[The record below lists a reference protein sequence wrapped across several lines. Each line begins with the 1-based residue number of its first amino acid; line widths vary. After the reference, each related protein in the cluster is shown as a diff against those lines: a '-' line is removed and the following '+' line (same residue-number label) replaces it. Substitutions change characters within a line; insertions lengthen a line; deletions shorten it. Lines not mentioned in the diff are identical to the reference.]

1 MKRDLRVQIALGL
14 ADCLER
20 LLPLSRSEWAAG
32 MKAEIEAIEEP
43 GAALAF
49 AWGCLGAACLRR
61 LRTLEGALIAV
72 RAVAAA
78 TIMMFAIQV
87 LATAHAFMALT
98 TPDILP
104 PVTVAIGL
112 AFVVAGLV
120 LLGRGPFALA
130 AVAAIM
136 LVLNTIGLVAN
147 GMTVTVHAVV
157 LRALVLEGYLLWS
170 LLLLAGLMLYGCGRS
185 ARLADFARRH
195 GWAG

>member
-1 MKRDLRVQIALGL
+1 MKRDIRVQIALGL
-14 ADCLER
+14 ADYLEW
-20 LLPLSRSEWAAG
+20 LLPSSRSEWAAG
-32 MKAEIEAIEEP
+32 MKAEIEAIETP

-61 LRTLEGALIAV
+61 LRTLEGTLIAV

-87 LATAHAFMALT
+87 LATAQTFMALT
-98 TPDILP
+98 NPDILP
-104 PVTVAIGL
+104 TATAGIGL
-112 AFVVAGLV
+112 AFAVAGV
-120 LLGRGPFALA
+120 ALLSRGPIALA

-147 GMTVTVHAVV
+147 GLTETVHAVV

-170 LLLLAGLMLYGCGRS
+170 LLLLAGLMLHGCGRS
-185 ARLADFARRH
+185 TRLARFAQRH

>member
-1 MKRDLRVQIALGL
+1 MTRDIRSQIALGL
-14 ADCLER
+14 ADHLGR
-20 LLPLSRSEWAAG
+20 ILPPSRSEWAAG

-49 AWGCLGAACLRR
+49 AWGCLGASCLRR
-61 LRTLEGALIAV
+61 LRTLEGALFAV
-72 RAVAAA
+72 RIAAAA

-87 LATAHAFMALT
+87 LATAHAFMGLT
-98 TPDILP
+98 TPDLLP
-104 PVTVAIGL
+104 PVTAGIGL
-112 AFVVAGLV
+112 AFAAAGLA
-120 LLGRGPFALA
+120 LLGRGPIALA

-170 LLLLAGLMLYGCGRS
+170 LLLLAGLMLHGCGRS
-185 ARLADFARRH
+185 VRLARFAQRH

>member
-1 MKRDLRVQIALGL
+1 MKRDIRVQIALGL
-14 ADCLER
+14 ADYLEW
-20 LLPLSRSEWAAG
+20 LLPSSRSEWAAG
-32 MKAEIEAIEEP
+32 MKAEIEAIETP

-61 LRTLEGALIAV
+61 LRTLEGTLIAV
-72 RAVAAA
+72 RAVVAA
-78 TIMMFAIQV
+78 IILIFAVEV
-87 LATAHAFMALT
+87 LATACAFTGLT

-104 PVTVAIGL
+104 PVTATIGL
-112 AFVVAGLV
+112 TFAVAGLA
-120 LLGRGPFALA
+120 LLSRGPFALA

-136 LVLNTIGLVAN
+136 LVLNTIGLAAN
-147 GMTVTVHAVV
+147 DVSATVHAVV

-170 LLLLAGLMLYGCGRS
+170 LLLLGGLMLHGCGRS